1 MIVPV
6 KNVEALAA
14 AIDALLQDPKARESL
29 GARGLQRINERF
41 CWHVCARQMTDYY
54 RQVLANADR

>member
-1 MIVPV
+1 VIVPV
-6 KNVEALAA
+6 KNVDALVA
-14 AIDALLQDPKARESL
+14 AIDTLLRSPQARAEL
-29 GARGLQRINERF
+29 GARGQQRIDESF